1 MMNLIKATLVALLTL
16 LCPAT
21 LFAAGVLDP
30 LEEADALFM
39 REEEKLAH
47 DVYIR
52 MDQFWN
58 QRVFSN
64 IAQSEQRHMDAML
77 NMLKLYDLPDPAAG
91 KGIGEFTNPSL
102 QALYD
107 DLVADGSESVLDAYY
122 VGALIEETDIR
133 DIDIAIGN
141 TNEQPLIDTYSNLLA
156 GSRNHLR
163 AFVSHIE
170 KTGIDYQPVILSID
184 AFNAIMEGLDELPVP
199 PDSFSINAG
208 LNDTWYYPA
217 TAGQG
222 FAVTVFPGVKLVSLL
237 WFTYDT
243 VPPSEDATAVLG
255 NPGQRWLVAHGSF
268 DGAMAELEV
277 NSMSGGLFDDPN
289 AQPIPSPTGSILL
302 QFDNCNSGSV
312 TYDLVTTDGSLQGF
326 IPIERVNSDNVARCE
341 QEGKQ
346 SREGKR

>member
-1 MMNLIKATLVALLTL
+1 MMNPLKLVLIALLCGVCSATLYSAS
-16 LCPAT
+16 P
-21 LFAAGVLDP
+21 LDP
-30 LEEADALFM
+30 VEESDALFM
-39 REEEKLAH
+39 REEEKLAR

-52 MDQFWN
+52 MDQLWN
-58 QRVFSN
+58 MRVFSN

-77 NMLKLYDLPDPAAG
+77 NMLNLYGLPDPAAG
-91 KGIGEFTNPSL
+91 NGPGEFTNQGL

-107 DLVADGSESVLDAYY
+107 ELVADGSRSVLDAYY

-133 DIDIAIGN
+133 DIEIAIGN
-141 TNEQPLIDTYSNLLA
+141 TDEQPLIDTYSNLLA

-163 AFVSHIE
+163 AFVGHIE
-170 KTGIDYQPVILSID
+170 KTGIDYVPVILSEEE
-184 AFNAIMEGLDELPVP
+184 FSAIMEGLDELPVP
-199 PDSFSINAG
+199 TESFSINAG
-208 LNDTWYYPA
+208 LNDAWHYPE

-222 FAVTVFPGVKLVSLL
+222 FAITVFPGVKLVSLL

-243 VPPSEDATAVLG
+243 VPPPEGATAVLG
-255 NPGQRWLVAHGSF
+255 NPGQRWLVAHGRF

-277 NSMSGGLFDDPN
+277 NSMSGGLFDDVN
-289 AQPIPSPTGSILL
+289 LQPVPSPTGSILL

-312 TYDLVTTDGSLQGF
+312 TYDLVTADGALQGF

-346 SREGKR
+346 NGEGKR

>member
-1 MMNLIKATLVALLTL
+1 MNPLKFALIALL
-16 LCPAT
+16 CGACSAP
-21 LFAAGVLDP
+21 LFAAGTLDP
-30 LEEADALFM
+30 TEEADALFM
-39 REEEKLAH
+39 REEEKLAR
-47 DVYIR
+47 DVYNR
-52 MDQFWN
+52 MDQLWN
-58 QRVFSN
+58 KRVFSN

-77 NMLKLYDLPDPAAG
+77 NMLNLFGLPDPAAG
-91 KGIGEFTNPSL
+91 NAPGVFDNASL

-107 DLVADGSESVLDAYY
+107 DFVADGSQSEFEAYY

-141 TNEQPLIDTYSNLLA
+141 TDEQALIETYSNLLA

-170 KTGIDYQPVILSID
+170 KTGIEYEPVILPLD
-184 AFNAIMEGLDELPVP
+184 EYNAIIEGLDTLPVP
-199 PDSFSINAG
+199 SESFSINAG
-208 LNDTWYYPA
+208 LNDAWHYPE

-222 FAVTVFPGVKLVSLL
+222 FAITVFPGVKLVSLL

-243 VPPSEDATAVLG
+243 VPPPEGATAVLG
-255 NPGQRWLVAHGSF
+255 DPGQRWLVAHGSY
-268 DGAMAELEV
+268 DGAMAELEI
-277 NSMSGGLFDDPN
+277 NSMAGGLFDDAN
-289 AQPIPSPTGSILL
+289 VQPVPSPTGSILL

-326 IPIERVNSDNVARCE
+326 IPIERVNSDNVARCV

-346 SREGKR
+346 GGEGKR